1 MDGCFNSGLSIGFGH
16 ILDDIDTGYLLDTLV
31 TYCKCRSRGI

>member
-16 ILDDIDTGYLLDTLV
+16 ILDDIDTGYSCYLLQM
-31 TYCKCRSRGI
+31 SE